1 MECGRSALNVAGYGC
16 GKPFWST
23 ALPYEAD
30 IEQYARPLREAEA
43 EVQQG
48 QNSIEVWE
56 DLHQYSSNIKPLC
69 IFTSAQGDQF
79 NLENYQV
86 SFLNHL
92 TNNEI

>member
-1 MECGRSALNVAGYGC
+1 MDGRTFS
-16 GKPFWST
+16 WST

-56 DLHQYSSNIKPLC
+56 DLQ
-69 IFTSAQGDQF
+69 
-79 NLENYQV
+79 
-86 SFLNHL
+86 
-92 TNNEI
+92 